1 MLPDTC
7 RPCATAVSIGLSG
20 LDVEREMVEREMVV
34 RGVLADLQE
43 AIAPSRGQ
51 DFDARRETVLR
62 IELSEDE
69 NERKWISP
77 KTAVDAIL
85 GPSSALL

>member
-1 MLPDTC
+1 M
-7 RPCATAVSIGLSG
+7 
-20 LDVEREMVEREMVV
+20 VEREMVER
-34 RGVLADLQE
+34 GVLADLQA

-69 NERKWISP
+69 NEGKWISWL
-77 KTAVDAIL
+77 A
-85 GPSSALL
+85 GSAP